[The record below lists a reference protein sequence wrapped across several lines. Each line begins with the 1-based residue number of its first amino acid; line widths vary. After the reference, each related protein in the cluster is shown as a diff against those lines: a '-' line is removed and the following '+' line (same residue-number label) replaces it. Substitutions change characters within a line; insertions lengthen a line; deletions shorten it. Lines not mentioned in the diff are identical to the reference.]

1 MDKVYCFTILW
12 PQWYD
17 PPKKKTKS
25 EKSNQEGGLDFG
37 SDGEFSD
44 DSDNEEGGGKS
55 GQVNNTGPSQ
65 VNKDQNTMN
74 RDIGSVYGGFT
85 GGSLYSSI
93 NQHNIK
99 SQENLPWVSAC
110 GTAAGD
116 GLAKRASSHAAFVKG
131 RNTAAPTLDHNRQ
144 RHTSAVQGGAMV
156 AGAVAGG
163 AVVGAFTM
171 GIGLIP

>member
-1 MDKVYCFTILW
+1 MYCFTILW

-25 EKSNQEGGLDFG
+25 ESKSATQDDFG

-44 DSDNEEGGGKS
+44 NEVNDSDEENVPS
-55 GQVNNTGPSQ
+55 SQ
-65 VNKDQNTMN
+65 VGGNKDSNATN
-74 RDIGSVYGGFT
+74 RDSVEGVYGGFT

-93 NQHNIK
+93 NQHNK
-99 SQENLPWVSAC
+99 SQDNLPWVSAC
-110 GTAAGD
+110 GTASGES
-116 GLAKRASSHAAFVKG
+116 LAKRASSHAAFVKG
-131 RNTAAPTLDHNRQ
+131 RNTAAPILEHNKA
-144 RHTSAVQGGAMV
+144 RHSSAVQGGAMV

-163 AVVGAFTM
+163 AVVGALTM